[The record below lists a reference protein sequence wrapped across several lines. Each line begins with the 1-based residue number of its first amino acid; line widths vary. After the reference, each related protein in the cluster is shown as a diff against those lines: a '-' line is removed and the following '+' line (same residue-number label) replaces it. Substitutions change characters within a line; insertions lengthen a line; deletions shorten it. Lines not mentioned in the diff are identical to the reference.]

1 MDAIAELEFVR
12 EGGDE
17 QTVELPPDRLTGW
30 ESIRFVLED
39 VPSG

>member
-1 MDAIAELEFVR
+1 MDAFAELDFVQD
-12 EGGDE
+12 GGE
-17 QTVELPPDRLTGW
+17 AVELPPDQLTGW